1 MKRILVMASVAALPI
16 LSACSLLP
24 DNPVPSS
31 PTLTGMAAQNA
42 AWQDDVQ
49 RARHGG
55 MPTFSPLTR
64 AEKAVAA
71 AKSQSGVQRF
81 DAESLKQAEQALSQ
95 AQSDWQTLGEQ
106 KKRSNDDLAE
116 VADEAHRARR
126 LAEIAQYTAQ
136 RETGSAQLRDAKQ
149 KLASQQRRQNATGQN
164 LTGQKVVPDRLGDI
178 HFETGTARLT
188 DASHTIVDRLAELV
202 EAHPNNGVVI
212 FGFTDN
218 GAPSPAHRKA
228 FMQANP
234 KLKDKAKTVEQQNQ
248 AYNQALSTA
257 RARDVAQLLVKDG
270 IDPNRIGA
278 RGFGSRHPI
287 ASNDT
292 KAGRRKNQRVE
303 VVMVPL
309 KRKGQ

>member
-1 MKRILVMASVAALPI
+1 MKRILLMASVVALPM

-31 PTLTGMAAQNA
+31 PSLTGMAAQNA
-42 AWQDDVQ
+42 AWKDDVHRTQ
-49 RARHGG
+49 HGG
-55 MPTFSPLTR
+55 MPSFRPLTQ
-64 AEKAVAA
+64 ADKAVAA
-71 AKSQSGVQRF
+71 ARAQSRVKQF
-81 DAESLKQAEQALSQ
+81 DAQSLQQAEQALSQ
-95 AQSDWQTLGEQ
+95 AQSDWQTVAKQ
-106 KKRSNDDLAE
+106 TKRSNDDLAS
-116 VADEAHRARR
+116 VAVQAHRAQR

-136 RETGSAQLRDAKQ
+136 RETGSAQLQEAKQ
-149 KLASQQRRQNATGQN
+149 KQASQQRRQNAAGQN
-164 LTGQKVVPDRLGDI
+164 LTGRKVIPDRLGDI

-188 DASHTIVDRLAELV
+188 DASHEIVDRLAKLV
-202 EAHPNNGVVI
+202 KAHPQNGVVI

-270 IDPNRIGA
+270 IDAHRIGA
-278 RGFGSRHPI
+278 RGFGSQHPI

-303 VVMVPL
+303 AVIVPL

>member
-1 MKRILVMASVAALPI
+1 MKRILLMASVVALPL

-24 DNPVPSS
+24 DDPVPSS

-55 MPTFSPLTR
+55 MPTFSPLTE

-71 AKSQSGVQRF
+71 AKSQSGVQQS

-95 AQSDWQTLGEQ
+95 AQSDWQTLGKQ

-202 EAHPNNGVVI
+202 KAHPKNGVVI

-218 GAPSPAHRKA
+218 GAPSSAHRKA

-234 KLKDKAKTVEQQNQ
+234 KLKDKAKSVEQQNQ

-270 IDPNRIGA
+270 IDPHRIGA

-309 KRKGQ
+309 KHKNQ